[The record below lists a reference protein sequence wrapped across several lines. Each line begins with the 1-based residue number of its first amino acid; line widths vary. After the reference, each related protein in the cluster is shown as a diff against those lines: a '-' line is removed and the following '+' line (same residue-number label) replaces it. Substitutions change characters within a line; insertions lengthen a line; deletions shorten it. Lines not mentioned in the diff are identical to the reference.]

1 MICEVVPLSRPLASC
16 GVFECPVL
24 LINRLIWRCAVIAAD
39 LENIEAEEEEMDKM
53 VFQRRRDA
61 YKEAWRRSAS
71 QDTASLDG
79 PARAS
84 AVVSCAL
91 AGPPPL
97 PMPPAAAALRPALPR
112 IDSTDFAN
120 EELMRRNEIF
130 CGRL

>member
-1 MICEVVPLSRPLASC
+1 
-16 GVFECPVL
+16 
-24 LINRLIWRCAVIAAD
+24 
-39 LENIEAEEEEMDKM
+39 MDKM
-53 VFQRRRDA
+53 VFRRRRDA

-71 QDTASLDG
+71 QDTTSLDG

-84 AVVSCAL
+84 TAATCAL

-97 PMPPAAAALRPALPR
+97 PMPPATAGLRPAMPR

-120 EELMRRNEIF
+120 EELMRRNDIF

>member
-1 MICEVVPLSRPLASC
+1 
-16 GVFECPVL
+16 
-24 LINRLIWRCAVIAAD
+24 
-39 LENIEAEEEEMDKM
+39 M
-53 VFQRRRDA
+53 VFRRRRDA

-71 QDTASLDG
+71 QDTSSLDG

-84 AVVSCAL
+84 AAATCAL
-91 AGPPPL
+91 TGPPLL

-112 IDSTDFAN
+112 IDSTDFTN